1 MSYDWPDEIKYHSL
15 FLGEINARAK
25 RADVINAAITN
36 RQAMMHQQAER
47 PRDERQVEMSNEETP
62 GSSSPQDFLPTIPN
76 IRLRETEP
84 NIWEVVMTEEEKE
97 LIAEFL
103 EV

>member
-1 MSYDWPDEIKYHSL
+1 MGHFVASK
-15 FLGEINARAK
+15 
-25 RADVINAAITN
+25 N
-36 RQAMMHQQAER
+36 R
-47 PRDERQVEMSNEETP
+47 
-62 GSSSPQDFLPTIPN
+62 SSSTQDFLPTIPN

-84 NIWEVVMTEEEKE
+84 NLWEVVITEEEKE